1 MSWSLPILNREKMA
15 RWTFGF
21 AFFIFVYRLLTH
33 SLVHQMRQPVLYETD
48 FDYTYW
54 LYHLTGIPRLLT
66 GNNAIAWIFDISLLF
81 VTLYCWADSGRRRW
95 AVLCCAIG
103 WTLYGLTY
111 NSYSHHHN
119 VSIIGVM
126 VLPYAFLVRKEKKF
140 RLMWEGVRYFYL
152 YIFADA
158 FIHKALIRHSLFF
171 LPNGAEFIK
180 TNQALY
186 MVQHPDSLLT
196 GLYAWVITHPIVAYM
211 GFVMMIFLQG
221 CMLIGF
227 LTRKWDRWLFWI
239 PILFH
244 TMNLLFIDV
253 FFYELLILNLTLLP
267 LRREKEASPAAD
279 KTLNGLPVD
288 IADP

>member
-1 MSWSLPILNREKMA
+1 MSWNLPILNRDRAA

-21 AFFIFVYRLLTH
+21 AFFVFVYRLLTY
-33 SLVHQMRQPVLYETD
+33 SLVHQMQQPVLYETD

-54 LYHLTGIPRLLT
+54 LYHATGIPRLLA
-66 GNNAIAWIFDISLLF
+66 GNKAIAWIFDLLLLF
-81 VTLYCWADSGRRRW
+81 FTSYAWVTAGRRRW
-95 AVLCCAIG
+95 VVLGCAIG

-119 VSIIGVM
+119 ISIIGMM
-126 VLPYAFLVRKEKKF
+126 VLPYAFLVQKEKKF
-140 RLMWEGVRYFYL
+140 RLLWEGCRYFYL

-158 FIHKALIRHSLFF
+158 FIQKALIRHSLFF

-196 GLYAWVITHPIVAYM
+196 GLYAWVIIHPMAAYTGM
-211 GFVMMIFLQG
+211 LTMVLLQG
-221 CMLIGF
+221 CMIVGF
-227 LTRKWDRWLFWI
+227 FTRKWDRWLFWI

-244 TMNLLFIDV
+244 TVNLLFVDV

-267 LRREKEASPAAD
+267 IVFQSETRANNISP
-279 KTLNGLPVD
+279 
-288 IADP
+288 IA

>member
-1 MSWSLPILNREKMA
+1 MSWSLPILNRDRAA

-33 SLVHQMRQPVLYETD
+33 SLVHQMQQPVLYETD

-54 LYHLTGIPRLLT
+54 LYHLTGVPRLLAD
-66 GNNAIAWIFDISLLF
+66 NKFPAWAFDILLLF
-81 VTLYCWADSGRRRW
+81 FTSYSWATSGRYRW

-103 WTLYGLTY
+103 WTLYGLIY
-111 NSYSHHHN
+111 NSYSHHHSA
-119 VSIIGVM
+119 SIIGVM
-126 VLPYAFLVRKEKKF
+126 VLPYAFLLQKERKF
-140 RLMWEGVRYFYL
+140 RLMWEGFRYFYL
-152 YIFADA
+152 YIFTDA
-158 FIHKALIRHSLFF
+158 FIHKALIKHSLFF

-180 TNQALY
+180 TNQALF

-196 GLYAWVITHPIVAYM
+196 ELYAWVITHPMVAYL
-211 GFVMMIFLQG
+211 GFLTMILLQG

-227 LTRKWDRWLFWI
+227 FTRKWDRWLFWI

-267 LRREKEASPAAD
+267 LSRTSDDGK
-279 KTLNGLPVD
+279 
-288 IADP
+288 